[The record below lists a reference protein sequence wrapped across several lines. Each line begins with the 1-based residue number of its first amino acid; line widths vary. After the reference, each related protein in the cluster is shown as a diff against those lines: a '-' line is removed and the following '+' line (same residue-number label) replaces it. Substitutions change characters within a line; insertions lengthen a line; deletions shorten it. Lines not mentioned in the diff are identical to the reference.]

1 MEWYYLV
8 TLAAFFISFVPILRK
23 NILIKEHATE
33 YATTLYLF
41 VSLMLLP
48 SIVKVDWNA
57 GWLVWI
63 LMYLKAILLTFAIIL
78 SNRAA
83 RHMEVSTVE
92 PLRNF
97 SVIFVLMM
105 SFLFLGER
113 INGIQGIGI
122 ILVLL
127 GSYII
132 EVKKTSMKF
141 SLPGKKWVMFLM
153 GAMFLGSICSVMD
166 KVILKYTSVYTL
178 LIAPTLFLTIHL
190 LLIQFFVYKG
200 MKDIV
205 FSIKFAGFSIVAIA
219 ALTISSELFY
229 LFAVATPVSLLSLIM
244 TLRRLNTLISTV
256 IGGELFHEHNLF
268 QKITAAIIMI
278 AGTYLV
284 VV

>member
-178 LIAPTLFLTIHL
+178 LIA
-190 LLIQFFVYKG
+190 
-200 MKDIV
+200 
-205 FSIKFAGFSIVAIA
+205 
-219 ALTISSELFY
+219 LTISSELFY